1 MNFHRIAAAFQFHSS
16 TKLTL
21 DYEIARLV
29 RAKED
34 ARWRQYDE
42 PAYLRKQRA
51 LEGERPESIFHMKQA
66 S

>member
-1 MNFHRIAAAFQFHSS
+1 VNFRRLAAAFHFHSS

-34 ARWRQYDE
+34 AKWLQYDE

-51 LEGERPESIFHMKQA
+51 LEGERPVPIFHLRQA
-66 S
+66 G